1 MACPHGYVGAAKE
14 NECKPKQS
22 QRFVS
27 SGFTPYAVET
37 LPRKKAVSR
46 PAEIPKPQTSAV
58 PASIRQV
65 SQKPDLSSVP
75 TQSTHLHDQTRKTTS
90 RDGVAVPLKHDGERT
105 TRDFGFPS
113 PQTPTESQMTTLVRP
128 TVQHSMT
135 VPLDMAAAIPE
146 QWRTMPP
153 LPSTSYPVS
162 PSGNVTSAIA
172 APSHPAH
179 LREISLVPSLLFWTT
194 CTYPL
199 TNDCMFQPLA
209 RTPPSQPT
217 GLTYVQAHSQSFK
230 PTSASGSVGPALA
243 KSEPMDID
251 IDQPTL
257 DLHALTLTRTTGA
270 SSGFSFHRKTTSR
283 PHSPPPPPSST
294 RVAAAEDDEIEDL
307 YGPPLGLASVHAPPP
322 LPPREP
328 SPRSLQPPEPA
339 PAEPRLL
346 PALAA
351 EDPRMLATL
360 ERHERREAA
369 RARQGMH
376 KAQAVRRVGAKRGG
390 FVLVADHRTE
400 AEATVA
406 RARPIDPCREPRG
419 VFASYF
425 ARSKA

>member
-1 MACPHGYVGAAKE
+1 
-14 NECKPKQS
+14 
-22 QRFVS
+22 
-27 SGFTPYAVET
+27 
-37 LPRKKAVSR
+37 
-46 PAEIPKPQTSAV
+46 
-58 PASIRQV
+58 
-65 SQKPDLSSVP
+65 
-75 TQSTHLHDQTRKTTS
+75 
-90 RDGVAVPLKHDGERT
+90 
-105 TRDFGFPS
+105 
-113 PQTPTESQMTTLVRP
+113 
-128 TVQHSMT
+128 
-135 VPLDMAAAIPE
+135 
-146 QWRTMPP
+146 
-153 LPSTSYPVS
+153 
-162 PSGNVTSAIA
+162 
-172 APSHPAH
+172 
-179 LREISLVPSLLFWTT
+179 
-194 CTYPL
+194 
-199 TNDCMFQPLA
+199 
-209 RTPPSQPT
+209 
-217 GLTYVQAHSQSFK
+217 
-230 PTSASGSVGPALA
+230 
-243 KSEPMDID
+243 MDID

-257 DLHALTLTRTTGA
+257 DLHALTLTRTPGA

-400 AEATVA
+400 AEATAA